1 MRHLIPFA
9 VLLLFAFVT
18 ACQQE
23 NDPQPQLLTRTDSLK
38 AMLSGTWQSTQIVS
52 NRYTN
57 DVFQNQEQRE
67 SIETYN
73 FGKAGDFQLKQGD
86 FAIKGDWT
94 LNRSGNELNVTT
106 PSGELLQWQVAEL
119 SEERLILFSSQT
131 TIVSEQAHRLE
142 TTVVCDKIKF

>member
-1 MRHLIPFA
+1 MRSLILFA
-9 VLLLFAFVT
+9 ALLLFAFVT

-23 NDPQPQLLTRTDSLK
+23 NDPQPQLITRTDSLK
-38 AMLSGTWQSTQIVS
+38 AMLSGTWQSAQIVS
-52 NRYTN
+52 NRYTD
-57 DVFQNQEQRE
+57 DVFQNQERE
-67 SIETYN
+67 SIETYS

-106 PSGELLQWQVAEL
+106 PSGDLLQWQVAEL

-142 TTVVCDKIKF
+142 TTVVCDKIQF